1 MDKEKIKDYLETFI
15 IAFLLSILYEFYL
28 MNQLQVEN
36 NMESLSPLDP
46 SSFSRPGKNFL
57 APWTYNREELWIFE
71 ISELALVTNI
81 ELNLSVSFEKKI
93 FTGFVI
99 LKVQKINDSATEVVS
114 NSNNS
119 CTLTRLNKSCRF

>member
-57 APWTYNREELWIFE
+57 AP
-71 ISELALVTNI
+71 
-81 ELNLSVSFEKKI
+81 
-93 FTGFVI
+93 
-99 LKVQKINDSATEVVS
+99 
-114 NSNNS
+114 
-119 CTLTRLNKSCRF
+119 